1 MPHRFPNRAYPVG
14 GGISAP
20 RLLTRTQPDCTPEAR
35 AAEIDSSIEVVVTV
49 GEDGIARDLRIQ
61 NGLGYGLDEKA
72 IVCIQRWRFSPGVY
86 EGNAVPVDVT
96 ITVPFRCTST

>member
-1 MPHRFPNRAYPVG
+1 MPYQFPNGAYRVG
-14 GGISAP
+14 GGVSVP

-35 AAEIDSSIEVVVTV
+35 AAGIDGSIEVLVTV

-72 IVCIQRWRFSPGVY
+72 R
-86 EGNAVPVDVT
+86 NA
-96 ITVPFRCTST
+96 